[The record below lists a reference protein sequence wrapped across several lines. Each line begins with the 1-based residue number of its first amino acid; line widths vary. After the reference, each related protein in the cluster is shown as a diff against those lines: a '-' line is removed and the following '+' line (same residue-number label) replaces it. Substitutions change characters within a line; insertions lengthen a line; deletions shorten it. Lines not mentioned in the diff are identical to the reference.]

1 MLYKLSYQNGILM
14 KAKISNEYG
23 LFCIIRSMKGRPE
36 YVLPAFWGPVEPA
49 FWGPSPK
56 ISPK

>member
-1 MLYKLSYQNGILM
+1 M

-36 YVLPAFWGPVEPA
+36 YVLPAF
-49 FWGPSPK
+49 
-56 ISPK
+56 

>member
-1 MLYKLSYQNGILM
+1 M

-56 ISPK
+56 IFPK